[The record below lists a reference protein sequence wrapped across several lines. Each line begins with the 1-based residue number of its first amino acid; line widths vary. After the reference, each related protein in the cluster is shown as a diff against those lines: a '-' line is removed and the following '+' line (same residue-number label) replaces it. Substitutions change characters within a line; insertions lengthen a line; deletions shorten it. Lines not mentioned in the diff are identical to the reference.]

1 MRLLP
6 LIALTL
12 VILTS
17 ACTKTTTI
25 RSNSQYN
32 AVLEKQKEVIILPPT
47 VEVNIIDAGN
57 SKKRAYNYE
66 VNLEQLAANET
77 NIDMKEMGYHVRVM
91 HRKDFH
97 DLGIYDSYIRF
108 QDAYNAARR
117 ELYKPLLW
125 EETKA
130 FAITDNLGKPAIIL
144 GKKTNSDIIVVID
157 YEGAVKTTGARAKD
171 FAIGLFVNNNEA
183 LSNAD
188 SSLMII
194 GIIDA
199 KTGNILWINLG
210 IDRKDIFSCAMDNF
224 SSQND
229 IDVKRLNDLVDDIL
243 KPLKK
248 NS

>member
-6 LIALTL
+6 LIALGL
-12 VILTS
+12 IVLTT

-32 AVLEKQKEVIILPPT
+32 AILEKQKEVIILPPT
-47 VEVNIIDAGN
+47 VEVNVIDISN
-57 SKKRAYNYE
+57 NKKRVYNYE
-66 VNLEQLAANET
+66 ANLEQLAASET
-77 NIDMKEMGYHVRVM
+77 SIDMKEMGYNVRIM

-97 DLGIYDSYIRF
+97 DLGVYDSYLRLV
-108 QDAYNAARR
+108 DAYNVARK

-130 FAITDNLGKPAIIL
+130 TAITNNLGKTAVIL
-144 GKKTNSDIIVVID
+144 GKKTKSDIIVMVD
-157 YEGAVKTTGARAKD
+157 YEGAVRTTGARAKD
-171 FAIGLFVNNNEA
+171 FAVGLFVNNNEA

-199 KTGNILWINLG
+199 KTGNILWTNLG

-224 SSQND
+224 SSQNEV
-229 IDVKRLNDLVDDIL
+229 DVKRLNKLVDDIL
-243 KPLKK
+243 QPLKK
-248 NS
+248 